1 MAGLLSPT
9 VYRPSTRGRV
19 LRLLGSLAFMLVCG
33 GLLALHLSVEKDMMV
48 VLALL
53 VFGLNAALTLYWL
66 VRSSELVL
74 DAEGLS
80 YSAFWRIS
88 WSEIDRVQLQEKRAY
103 GTSVRFIEVIL
114 RDESQYSR
122 RAPGVARVL
131 GVVNRAYG
139 YSPICIPTD
148 VLPVAPA
155 TVIEAMRR
163 YHPELR
169 VEGSP
174 D

>member
-1 MAGLLSPT
+1 MLSPT
-9 VYRPSTRGRV
+9 VYRPSVRGRV
-19 LRLLGSLAFMLVCG
+19 LRLLGSLAFMLACG
-33 GLLALHLSVEKDMMV
+33 GLLALHPSVAADIAA
-48 VLALL
+48 VLGLL
-53 VFGLNAALTLYWL
+53 VFGLNAALELYWL
-66 VRSSELVL
+66 ARSSELVL

-80 YSAFWRIS
+80 YSAFWRVS
-88 WSEIDRVQLQEKRAY
+88 WPEINRVQLQKKRARY
-103 GTSVRFIEVIL
+103 TTVRFIEVIL

-122 RAPGVARVL
+122 RAPGIARVL

-148 VLPVAPA
+148 VLPVSAA

-163 YHPELR
+163 YYPELR

>member
-1 MAGLLSPT
+1 LLTPT
-9 VYRPSTRGRV
+9 VYRPSVRGRV
-19 LRLLGSLAFMLVCG
+19 LRLLGSLAFMLACG
-33 GLLALHLSVEKDMMV
+33 GLLALHPSVAADV
-48 VLALL
+48 AAVLGLL
-53 VFGLNAALTLYWL
+53 VFGFNAALELYWL
-66 VRSSELVL
+66 ARSSELVL

-80 YSAFWRIS
+80 YSAFWRVS
-88 WSEIDRVQLQEKRAY
+88 WAEIDRVQFQEKRAH

-114 RDESQYSR
+114 CDESRYSR
-122 RAPGVARVL
+122 RAPGIARVL
-131 GVVNRAYG
+131 GVVNRAFG

-148 VLPVAPA
+148 VLPVSPA

>member
-1 MAGLLSPT
+1 VVALLSPT
-9 VYRPSTRGRV
+9 VYRPATRGRV
-19 LRLLGSLAFMLVCG
+19 LRLFGSLAFMFVCG
-33 GLLALHLSVEKDMMV
+33 GLLAARPSVEADVML
-48 VLALL
+48 VLGLL
-53 VFGLNAALTLYWL
+53 AFGLNAALTLYWL
-66 VRSSELVL
+66 MHSSELVL
-74 DAEGLS
+74 DAQGLS

-122 RAPGVARVL
+122 RAPGIARVL
-131 GVVNRAYG
+131 GVANRALG

-148 VLPVAPA
+148 VLPVSPA